1 MVWIETPLAC
11 GVFDKR
17 ASEKLAGAAH
27 RELLRE
33 RERERE
39 RENDFFFIPESN
51 GTDGLNKLEGTT
63 LLVLAII
70 ISWSGKRPTDRL
82 MPNYHKYR
90 A

>member
-1 MVWIETPLAC
+1 MTVFSFNNCETPLAC

-33 RERERE
+33 RE
-39 RENDFFFIPESN
+39 NDFFFVPESS